1 MALSEQERKLLEQ
14 LEASLMADDPKLADR
29 LSGTAEVRV
38 HRRRA
43 ALAGLGF
50 VVGIVVLLAGVQVH
64 PAISIVGFLIMLGAA
79 LLGINSW
86 QRVGD
91 DGAPAEGPVRV
102 VVVPSGRRAGGRF
115 SFGSWKERPFRS
127 PAARLR
133 PPHPTGRTRRPIPR
147 PAAGA

>member
-1 MALSEQERKLLEQ
+1 
-14 LEASLMADDPKLADR
+14 MADDPKLADR

-91 DGAPAEGPVRV
+91 DGAQPA
-102 VVVPSGRRAGGRF
+102 
-115 SFGSWKERPFRS
+115 K
-127 PAARLR
+127 PAAPKNT
-133 PPHPTGRTRRPIPR
+133 PPTSDFMDKLEERWRRR
-147 PAAGA
+147 EQGDR